1 MCVALPCAA
10 QEFSPWESHLL
21 DDAMLQSFNIATY
34 RPNYLLLTHMS
45 SPNQAPYAVLGQGEV
60 LTHNELKFQLSLRAK
75 FAKQLFGNNGDLWLA
90 YSQTSWW
97 QAFNRS
103 HSSPFRETNYEP
115 EAWLSFLTNASSYG
129 VKLREVTAGIWH
141 QSNGQFGS
149 LSRSWNRI
157 YSNLEFVGG
166 PWRLDVKPWV
176 RIHESPETDDNPDI
190 QNYLGHYELRGF
202 YTATGNRHIFSV
214 MLRNVV
220 NRDNRINSEFD
231 WTFPIAGKIRG
242 MVQYYYGYG
251 ESLID
256 YNYRVNR
263 IGVGIAVTDWL

>member
-1 MCVALPCAA
+1 M
-10 QEFSPWESHLL
+10 
-21 DDAMLQSFNIATY
+21 
-34 RPNYLLLTHMS
+34 THMGR
-45 SPNQAPYAVLGQGEV
+45 PNQAPYEALGQGDV

-115 EAWLSFLTNASSYG
+115 EAWLSFLTNASSHG
-129 VKLREVTAGIWH
+129 AKLREASTGIVH
-141 QSNGQFGS
+141 ESNGQAGS
-149 LSRSWNRI
+149 LSRSWNRV
-157 YSNLEFVGG
+157 YANLEFVAG
-166 PWRLDVKPWV
+166 PWRLDAKPWL
-176 RIHESPETDDNPDI
+176 RIHESPQTDNNPDI
-190 QNYLGHYELRGF
+190 VNYLGHYELRGF
-202 YTATGNRHIFSV
+202 YRTNGGQIFSV
-214 MLRNVV
+214 MLRNVTS
-220 NRDNRINSEFD
+220 RANSEFD

-256 YNYRVNR
+256 YNYRINR
-263 IGVGIAVTDWL
+263 IGIGLAVTDWL